1 MDAASLSNQMNG
13 HGGIQVETPIWIN
26 GQVVPLSQAK
36 VGVEDRGFQFA
47 DGVYEVVRFYNGRFF
62 TLREHM
68 ERLARSAA
76 GIRLALPIPV
86 EQIAQEMRNFLPLA
100 KLSDGF
106 IYLQLTRGECE
117 RNHRMPAKC
126 SPTLLF
132 HARPLPPAREPGE
145 GEGVKL
151 LAVADERWKR
161 CWIKCIGLTA
171 NILAKDDAISQEY
184 DEAVFVERE
193 LITECCTSNVF
204 AVLGQTLVTHPVG
217 AKVLPGITRLV
228 VLDVAAKL
236 GIRVEERALRE
247 EEVKRADELFITS
260 TTREIHWV
268 QRYNDRYIGQG
279 RCGPMTTKLHRAF
292 RDRVRAET
300 AREIAA

>member
-1 MDAASLSNQMNG
+1 MDAASLFKTYAWMDG
-13 HGGIQVETPIWIN
+13 PTVETPIWIN

-36 VGVEDRGFQFA
+36 VGVEDRGYQFA
-47 DGVYEVVRFYNGRFF
+47 DGVYEVVRFYNGKFF

-68 ERLARSAA
+68 ERLARSAD
-76 GIRLALPIPV
+76 GIRLSLPMPA
-86 EQIAQEMRNFLPLA
+86 EQIGQEMRNFLPLT
-100 KLSDGF
+100 KLGDGF

-126 SPTLLF
+126 AQTLLF

-171 NILAKDDAISQEY
+171 NILAKDDAISQGY
-184 DEAVFVERE
+184 DEAVFVDRE
-193 LITECCTSNVF
+193 IISECCTSNVF
-204 AVLGQTLVTHPVG
+204 AVLGDKLVTHPVG

-228 VLDVAAKL
+228 VLEVAAKL
-236 GIRVEERALRE
+236 GVRVEERALRE
-247 EEVKRADELFITS
+247 EEIKRADEVFITS

-279 RCGPMTTKLHRAF
+279 RCGPMTIKLHRAF